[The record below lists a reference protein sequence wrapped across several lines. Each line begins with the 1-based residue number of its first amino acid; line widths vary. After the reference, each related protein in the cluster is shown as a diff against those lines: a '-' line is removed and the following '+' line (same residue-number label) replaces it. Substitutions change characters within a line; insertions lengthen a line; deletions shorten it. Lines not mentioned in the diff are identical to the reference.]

1 MLLVIAYK
9 PKTNT
14 QREKKRRQF
23 RVLLRAIATTTHK
36 YTHTHTKAAPQN
48 VYDSIFCL
56 DRHFGACCC
65 CWCCFLFFL
74 CCFALSAV
82 GTFLWSTRKPKARTD
97 RQTDG
102 RIDGTIIHGANDD
115 DALKQAN
122 QSSLRTQKWEKQ

>member
-36 YTHTHTKAAPQN
+36 HTHTKAAPQN

-122 QSSLRTQKWEKQ
+122 QSSLRTQKWEQQ